1 MNFIKNIKVRTK
13 LIASYIIIAVVIA
26 IVGVVGIRSLKTAA
40 ANSESMYSDNLQNVY
55 LMTDIK
61 QTFLKINSDV
71 TQLVYERDNS
81 KKADIEKDIQ
91 TNTDRS
97 EKDIS
102 TYEKS
107 SMNNEGK
114 KIWSIFIIE
123 LDQYRTL
130 RQNVTKFVDAGDF
143 NAAVEQYKQISSVR
157 DTMMDNLDKLIN
169 SNIDNAKT
177 SNSNNHSI
185 SSSSKNA
192 MIVLIIIGMLLAVGI
207 GLIISND
214 INNPLKKIVG
224 LAEDLAQFDLTHEF
238 PIARKDEFGET
249 GAALAKAQEN
259 VKELIKDIMV
269 NSQDM
274 SASSEELS
282 ATVEELSSKTGEID
296 GAITNIT
303 SGIQETSSSS
313 EEITASVEEVNSSI
327 NELSGKAMEGSNNA
341 NQSKERA
348 TEVDKK
354 GKKAIKE
361 VRDIYV
367 EKKNNMLMAIED
379 GKVVNDIKIMA
390 DTIASISEKTNLLAL
405 NAAIEAARA
414 GEQGRGFAVVA
425 EEVRKLAEQSS
436 EAVTGIQD
444 TIIKVVDAFKNLSGN
459 GGDVL
464 KFINESVDPQFE
476 DFLSIAN
483 RYYNDS
489 DYVSKMSEDIASM
502 SEELSATVD
511 QVSKAVQSMS
521 ATSQESSENAKT
533 IKESMNE
540 AAKAIEQV
548 AVTAQSQAELAQKLN
563 GMVLKFKI

>member
-1 MNFIKNIKVRTK
+1 MNFLKNIKVRTK

-114 KIWSIFIIE
+114 KIWSIFKIE

-185 SSSSKNA
+185 SSSSNKA

-214 INNPLKKIVG
+214 INNPLKKIVS

-238 PIARKDEFGET
+238 TIARKDEFGET

-354 GKKAIKE
+354 GQKAIKE

>member
-1 MNFIKNIKVRTK
+1 
-13 LIASYIIIAVVIA
+13 
-26 IVGVVGIRSLKTAA
+26 
-40 ANSESMYSDNLQNVY
+40 
-55 LMTDIK
+55 
-61 QTFLKINSDV
+61 
-71 TQLVYERDNS
+71 
-81 KKADIEKDIQ
+81 
-91 TNTDRS
+91 
-97 EKDIS
+97 
-102 TYEKS
+102 
-107 SMNNEGK
+107 
-114 KIWSIFIIE
+114 
-123 LDQYRTL
+123 
-130 RQNVTKFVDAGDF
+130 
-143 NAAVEQYKQISSVR
+143 
-157 DTMMDNLDKLIN
+157 
-169 SNIDNAKT
+169 
-177 SNSNNHSI
+177 
-185 SSSSKNA
+185 

-214 INNPLKKIVG
+214 IHTPLKKIVG
-224 LAEDLAQFDLTHEF
+224 LAGDLAKFDLTHKF
-238 PIARKDEFGET
+238 SVTRKDEFGET

-259 VKELIKDIMV
+259 VRELIKDIMV

-296 GAITNIT
+296 SAITNIT

-341 NQSKERA
+341 NQSKERS

-367 EKKNNMLMAIED
+367 EKKNNMLMSIED

-459 GGDVL
+459 SGDVL

-483 RYYNDS
+483 QYYNDS

-521 ATSQESSENAKT
+521 ATSQESSENAET

-540 AAKAIEQV
+540 ATKAIEQV
-548 AVTAQSQAELAQKLN
+548 AATAQSQAELAQKLN
-563 GMVLKFKI
+563 EMVQKFKI